1 MSNLTYPGVYIKEVP
16 SGVRTIAGVSTS
28 IAMFLGRAKK
38 GQLNKPILCLSYED
52 FERTFSS
59 AFADSDLARS
69 VKLFFSN
76 GGNRCYVMRIAD
88 MTTAR
93 ASSVALQNEGN
104 VDTLQLDA
112 KSEGLFGD
120 SIRAHVDYDTAL
132 PEATFNITLF
142 RWEQNSSGVL
152 DQTLLE
158 THINLS
164 MDSNNSRYAPDVI
177 NRDSGLVDA
186 TDLAPG
192 VLGDGYSQSGFA
204 VSARTNTIY
213 RNQWMGILGAGVS
226 TNRFMISV
234 DGIAPREVN
243 LSSLDFTDGA
253 HPLPL
258 TTPANAVAN
267 LAQRIQDVINND
279 VLSGTGSSVSVEI
292 PASGGGPYTY
302 PADPVGPAGPV
313 GQDNEFTSFLR
324 VSSANGDVTIEPAA
338 TEDLAVSLML
348 GTGQGGVEVSRFAER
363 RPAPSGYV
371 TSLNDLVA
379 FGSMLQSDFDHI
391 VVDGTSISVAGGAHD
406 INTTGGGVVE
416 PRMYQDAAASD
427 QNDGRGGV
435 SEKLAILAAA
445 INDQALSDPGFQY
458 QAAVWGKRLSI
469 KSTAGG
475 DNQVVVTTTE
485 SGGGAGPDI
494 SASSIDNTRYYALGN
509 SGLPQF
515 QTPGLPGN
523 DGGKPLAID
532 YENAYR
538 IIDNEVDLF
547 NLLIL
552 PRDHDNSDAETRRLW
567 GPASVFCQKR
577 RAFLL
582 MDPPDDW
589 TNPQAATNAAIGVN
603 SLRVGLV
610 KNRAAV
616 FYPKVQV
623 LDNGKEV
630 YVGASGALAGLMARI
645 DGTRGVWKAPAG
657 VEADLRGVLGVEH
670 KFSDDQN
677 GVLNPKAV
685 NTIRLFPNGIVSW
698 GARTMDGDDGF
709 GSEWKYIPIVR
720 TALYMEESLYRG
732 LKWAVF
738 EPNDEPLWSQIR
750 LNVGAFMH
758 NLFRQGAFQGATPK
772 EAYSVQCDSTTT
784 TQNDRNLGIV
794 NIYVGFAPL
803 KPAEFVVLHL
813 QQLAGQVQV

>member
-1 MSNLTYPGVYIKEVP
+1 MGTLTYPGVYVKEVP

-38 GQLNKPILCLSYED
+38 GQLNKPILCLSFED

-59 AFADSDLARS
+59 AFSDSDLARS

-88 MTTAR
+88 MTTAS
-93 ASSVALQNEGN
+93 ASSVTLQNEQAF
-104 VDTLQLDA
+104 DTLLLNA
-112 KSEGLFGD
+112 KSEGLYGD
-120 SIRAHVDYDTAL
+120 GIRAHVDYDTAQ

-142 RWEQNSSGVL
+142 RWEQNSSGL
-152 DQTLLE
+152 LQQTLLE

-164 MDSNNSRYAPDVI
+164 MDSNNSRYATDVI
-177 NRDSGLVDA
+177 NRDSSLVDA
-186 TDLAPG
+186 TDLDLGVPG
-192 VLGDGYSQSGFA
+192 SGYSQSGFA

-213 RNQWMGILGAGVS
+213 RNQWMGILGAAVS

-243 LSSLDFTDGA
+243 LNSLDFTDGA

-267 LAQRIQDVINND
+267 LAQRIQDTINND
-279 VLSGTGSSVSVEI
+279 VLSGTGSMVTVEI
-292 PASGGGPYTY
+292 PASGGGPYIY
-302 PADPVGPAGPV
+302 PTDPVGPVGPV

-324 VSSANGDVTIEPAA
+324 ISSVNGDVTIEPAT
-338 TEDLAVSLML
+338 TEDLSVAIKL

-371 TSLNDLVA
+371 TSLNDFVA
-379 FGSMLQSDFDHI
+379 FGGMRQSDFDHI
-391 VVDGTSISVAGGAHD
+391 VIDGTLISVAGGAHN
-406 INTTGGGVVE
+406 INTTGVGIVE
-416 PRMYQDAAASD
+416 PRMYQDITATD
-427 QNDGRGGV
+427 QNDGRSGV
-435 SEKLAILAAA
+435 AEKLAILAAA
-445 INDQALSDPGFQY
+445 INDHALSDPGFQY
-458 QAAVWGKRLSI
+458 QAAVWGNRLSI

-475 DNQVVVTTTE
+475 DNQVVVTTTA

-494 SASSIDNTRYYALGN
+494 SANSIDNTRYYALGI

-515 QTPGLPGN
+515 QSPGLPGN

-547 NLLIL
+547 NLLVL

-567 GPASVFCQKR
+567 GAASVFCQKR

-582 MDPPDDW
+582 MDPPDNW

-616 FYPKVQV
+616 FYPKVKV
-623 LDNGKEV
+623 IDNGKEV
-630 YVGASGALAGLMARI
+630 YVGASGAMAGLMARI

-657 VEADLRGVLGVEH
+657 VEAGLRGVLGVEH

-685 NTIRLFPNGIVSW
+685 NTIRLFPNGIVNW

-709 GSEWKYIPIVR
+709 GSEWKYVPIVR

-772 EAYSVQCDSTTT
+772 EAYSVQCDATTT

-794 NIYVGFAPL
+794 NVYVGFAPL